1 MRASKF
7 EAFRRPRL
15 TSQEP
20 DADET
25 VGPAADATDLEGRF
39 ETPARARPW
48 PSAGP
53 TYRPGPE
60 AAAASSWPAPG
71 APLTPEPETIVTK
84 RPMPG
89 ARPAPQPETIITR
102 RPLRQPA
109 AGPRRSPDRDRPE
122 PTVTHALPRNGSAS
136 AGRTPDRPGWA
147 AAPAGGHAAGAGRER
162 AGGDGTTG
170 SVAPAASPRPVSP
183 PGGGPGGRPSAPGLP
198 RPGERHQA
206 ARSGE
211 TVASASGREWGRATG
226 RDVAGEEPR
235 AGDPGLQ
242 FGRGMA
248 GSPPEVSERG
258 APAGRRGYGGAVGPW
273 ATEAAAS
280 QGQEERRWRVAP
292 AGEAQEPRSRPPGR
306 QLPGAEAGTEFGP
319 GRAFAVASWP
329 DRSDRGRDPWPAP
342 SDGSPPDDGTAPWGA
357 RFQPDGPA
365 SRGAGEGERRPRREP
380 RGAGLDERSRPDG
393 SRLGL
398 SERAGEHA
406 RRPSAPASV
415 DPPPMPRPTP
425 LLRLSARPSPA
436 SVPLVRPG
444 GGRSLGEAIT
454 AVPPPPPVL
463 EPGRSPTATSR
474 GRDGVVVRL
483 IRAPDLRPVLELI
496 EADRLPGR
504 PACDL
509 QSLRRAL
516 NGDFPGDPRGWSG
529 FGEVR
534 TVVAVEEDRV
544 VGVASYAT
552 KVTDGTGWLLWL
564 HAGEE
569 RAVVNALLD
578 HVLEELGD
586 STRRRAFSVAT
597 SLSFGVEALPV
608 RGRPSTHAALRAR
621 GFERYASWRYLVA
634 RLDRRALLAR
644 DSPLATVESIA
655 GSGEH
660 PAWRLSVETARAP
673 AAVLE
678 VELGPER
685 CGLMHGFQVEPA
697 YRGRGIGR
705 SLLREGMDFLRSQGA
720 ATVAAFVET
729 SSPSGPE
736 SEEMLDLL
744 LEAGFEDLDELW
756 SYEAPA
762 AGERRSQLIRLPT
775 RFR

>member
-1 MRASKF
+1 MRPSVRPPTPPTWRGASRRRRGLGPGHRP
-7 EAFRRPRL
+7 ARPTGRGRRPRPRPL
-15 TSQEP
+15 GRPREHRSRRSRRRSSP
-20 DADET
+20 N
-25 VGPAADATDLEGRF
+25 GPCPGHDRRRS
-39 ETPARARPW
+39 PRRSSPVV
-48 PSAGP
+48 PCVSR
-53 TYRPGPE
+53 RPGRGGRRIGIGPSRPSPTPSPGTGRRPRAAPRIGRGGRRRRPE
-60 AAAASSWPAPG
+60 GTRPAPG
-71 APLTPEPETIVTK
+71 ANG
-84 RPMPG
+84 PG
-89 ARPAPQPETIITR
+89 ATGRPDRSRRRRRPAPSH
-102 RPLRQPA
+102 RPA
-109 AGPRRSPDRDRPE
+109 
-122 PTVTHALPRNGSAS
+122 
-136 AGRTPDRPGWA
+136 
-147 AAPAGGHAAGAGRER
+147 
-162 AGGDGTTG
+162 
-170 SVAPAASPRPVSP
+170 VAPAA
-183 PGGGPGGRPSAPGLP
+183 
-198 RPGERHQA
+198 
-206 ARSGE
+206 
-211 TVASASGREWGRATG
+211 GREWGRATG

-235 AGDPGLQ
+235 TGDPGLQ

>member
-1 MRASKF
+1 
-7 EAFRRPRL
+7 
-15 TSQEP
+15 
-20 DADET
+20 
-25 VGPAADATDLEGRF
+25 
-39 ETPARARPW
+39 
-48 PSAGP
+48 
-53 TYRPGPE
+53 
-60 AAAASSWPAPG
+60 
-71 APLTPEPETIVTK
+71 
-84 RPMPG
+84 
-89 ARPAPQPETIITR
+89 
-102 RPLRQPA
+102 
-109 AGPRRSPDRDRPE
+109 
-122 PTVTHALPRNGSAS
+122 
-136 AGRTPDRPGWA
+136 
-147 AAPAGGHAAGAGRER
+147 
-162 AGGDGTTG
+162 
-170 SVAPAASPRPVSP
+170 
-183 PGGGPGGRPSAPGLP
+183 
-198 RPGERHQA
+198 
-206 ARSGE
+206 
-211 TVASASGREWGRATG
+211 
-226 RDVAGEEPR
+226 
-235 AGDPGLQ
+235 
-242 FGRGMA
+242 
-248 GSPPEVSERG
+248 
-258 APAGRRGYGGAVGPW
+258 
-273 ATEAAAS
+273 
-280 QGQEERRWRVAP
+280 
-292 AGEAQEPRSRPPGR
+292 
-306 QLPGAEAGTEFGP
+306 
-319 GRAFAVASWP
+319 
-329 DRSDRGRDPWPAP
+329 
-342 SDGSPPDDGTAPWGA
+342 
-357 RFQPDGPA
+357 
-365 SRGAGEGERRPRREP
+365 
-380 RGAGLDERSRPDG
+380 
-393 SRLGL
+393 
-398 SERAGEHA
+398 
-406 RRPSAPASV
+406 
-415 DPPPMPRPTP
+415 MPRPTP